1 MNLTISMYPFF
12 GDILKRE
19 GAREAVRFAREC
31 GFSGVEILEGVR
43 PGSMPLFKDDRQ
55 IIELK
60 QLLDENGMVCTCY
73 SVSINILSDALGEN
87 RDLSGVEALKL
98 CADRAKALGSPF
110 LHHTLTIG
118 YNPPADS
125 VDTVTE
131 ILPAL
136 LERVSEVA
144 AYCNQLGL
152 TVLYEPQGHFINGLD
167 GFPRFYDTMKSRG
180 YHVGVCGDTG
190 NCLYADSDP
199 VAFFARYAKE
209 IRHVHIKDIQVE
221 NSAVNRESTA
231 PSQRWDV
238 SRGGTYLTDTYLGEG
253 SVDLNACMEHLQRVG
268 YTGAYSIETFY
279 WNTLSVSLKD
289 NYKRDMTYVLTHF
302 AE

>member
-19 GAREAVRFAREC
+19 GAREAVHFAREC

-73 SVSINILSDALGEN
+73 SVSINILSDTLGEN

-98 CADRAKALGSPF
+98 CANRAKALGSPF

-152 TVLYEPQGHFINGLD
+152 TVLYEPQGYYVNGLD
-167 GFPRFYDTMKSRG
+167 GFPRFYDEMKRRG
-180 YHVGVCGDTG
+180 YSVGVCGDTG
-190 NCLYADSDP
+190 NSLYADCDP
-199 VAFFARYAKE
+199 TAFFARYAAD

-221 NSAVNRESTA
+221 NAAVNRGNTA
-231 PSQRWDV
+231 VSRRWDV

-289 NYKRDMTYVLTHF
+289 NYKRDMTYVLMHF